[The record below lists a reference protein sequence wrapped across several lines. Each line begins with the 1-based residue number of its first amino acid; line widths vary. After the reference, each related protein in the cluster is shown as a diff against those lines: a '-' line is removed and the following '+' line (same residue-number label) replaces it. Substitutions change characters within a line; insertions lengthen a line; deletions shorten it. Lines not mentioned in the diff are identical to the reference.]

1 MKRMIPFA
9 VALTMAS
16 PLSAEDLRPAP
27 DYYVDTLFA
36 VTMAEAL
43 AISCAPMGMDLLA
56 AGSATTELQEQL
68 TADGF
73 DTDMLA
79 TQMIDTS
86 PALLDLQ
93 TAFLEK
99 HPDLSEPDEDAV
111 CAAARAELAE
121 ETAIGAYLVEA
132 VE

>member
-1 MKRMIPFA
+1 MKHMIPFA

-16 PLSAEDLRPAP
+16 PLAAEDLRPAP
-27 DYYVDTLFA
+27 DYYVETLFA

-43 AISCAPMGMDLLA
+43 ATSCAAMGMDLLA
-56 AGSATTELQEQL
+56 AGAATTELQEKL
-68 TADGF
+68 IADGF
-73 DTDMLA
+73 NPDALV
-79 TQMIDTS
+79 TQMIDPA
-86 PALLDLQ
+86 PALRDLQ

-99 HPDLSEPDEDAV
+99 HPDLSAPEEDAV

-121 ETAIGAYLVEA
+121 ETAIGAYLVEG